1 MENKKAAKPA
11 AVKSRVTKTVSDS
24 AAKLGSSQ
32 RTSVKPKPGVNPAA
46 APHGR
51 KPAGVDQKHRSSRPT
66 STNAAAGDPGEPG
79 VTLESHGAPGWI
91 PESPGRPWRARG
103 TPGSPEWPWR
113 ARGPRGDPGEPR

>member
-46 APHGR
+46 AFVLVGR
-51 KPAGVDQKHRSSRPT
+51 
-66 STNAAAGDPGEPG
+66 E
-79 VTLESHGAPGWI
+79 LLCF
-91 PESPGRPWRARG
+91 
-103 TPGSPEWPWR
+103 
-113 ARGPRGDPGEPR
+113 

>member
-79 VTLESHGAPGWI
+79 GEHEHDDSWATMPN
-91 PESPGRPWRARG
+91 SPFP
-103 TPGSPEWPWR
+103 
-113 ARGPRGDPGEPR
+113 

>member
-79 VTLESHGAPGWI
+79 VALESHGAPG
-91 PESPGRPWRARG
+91 
-103 TPGSPEWPWR
+103 
-113 ARGPRGDPGEPR
+113 GPRRAPVDPGEPGGPQRASGPGEP